1 MLLIHL
7 RTLFSFRFY
16 HQLSFVRKGLMA
28 FFGIYLFFLSL
39 LVVYFASASQI
50 RHKLPILLKNF
61 PEVTFEK
68 GFLTAPQTPV
78 SFKVPSSGIELIF
91 DASKN
96 AVPPQHTTQS
106 TLLWIHEN
114 QLHLFANG
122 HQQSQVLPSDLT
134 FVTSQQNLEKYQGS
148 IALSLRLSA
157 LIASFFLIAFVMLL
171 SFCLAFATGLL
182 FKLLRNIAVPYAVLV
197 RWAFFLLGP
206 LSILWYIRL
215 WINIPLFSFAQLILC
230 IIYMQQIFNLIPEDP
245 SHAH

>member
-1 MLLIHL
+1 M
-7 RTLFSFRFY
+7 
-16 HQLSFVRKGLMA
+16 V

-39 LVVYFASASQI
+39 LLVYFASGFQI
-50 RHKLPILLKNF
+50 RHKLPLLLKNF

-68 GFLTAPQTPV
+68 GFLTAPQTPT
-78 SFKVPSSGIELIF
+78 SFKVPNSEIELIF

-96 AVPPQHTTQS
+96 AMPPQSTIRG

-122 HQQSQVLPSDLT
+122 RQQSQTLPSELT
-134 FVTSQQNLEKYQGS
+134 FVTSQQNLEEYRGA

-157 LIASFFLIAFVMLL
+157 LIASFFLIIFVMLL
-171 SFCLAFATGLL
+171 SFCLAFATGLF
-182 FKLLRNIAVPYAVLV
+182 FKLIRNLAVPYAVLT

-230 IIYMQQIFNLIPEDP
+230 IIYMQQIFNLIPEDS